1 MRRMLSAAAV
11 VAAGLIAPP
20 SADAAIPQVF
30 TKTATPINCTVQ
42 ASGQRFC
49 GAGDGADRRAG
60 TGSRSTSRSRSRP
73 RRPRAPT
80 ARTR

>member
-42 ASGQRFC
+42 AIGPAVLRHARADPEL
-49 GAGDGADRRAG
+49 GRDPARRHGRVPARAGRRA
-60 TGSRSTSRSRSRP
+60 R
-73 RRPRAPT
+73 T